1 MIEIQSIEKTVHQK
15 TSVHDI
21 ADGPQYR
28 LHKGT
33 RCRSKAASGF
43 NPSRGPGSGL
53 HRKSHNMASAGD
65 GQIGWT
71 RHDSQGALPTRKIP
85 AACRGRDDDCKSV
98 R

>member
-1 MIEIQSIEKTVHQK
+1 MIEIQSIGERIHRN

-28 LHKGT
+28 LHKGS

-53 HRKSHNMASAGD
+53 HRIRYNMVDAGN
-65 GQIGWT
+65 GQRGQT
-71 RHDSQGALPTRKIP
+71 RHDSWAEKSRPRV
-85 AACRGRDDDCKSV
+85 AAGMIIAGTFDQ
-98 R
+98 